1 MRESSNASFSP
12 LFSQDDTEDTSTDH
26 NPLYSRRA
34 QNNVLF
40 GRGYIGGVDKREQ
53 RKQNGGFMESLTKR
67 RHQSDMDSAGN
78 SEDRKALEQEHQEA
92 QEKKR
97 RKEIRSDAAY
107 AARLQAMKGLHW
119 SDKELEDMQERDW
132 KILREDFEINI
143 KKGRPL
149 NPVRKWEEA
158 GLNPEILMAITKMGY
173 VWLCV
178 CVCVCVCVRT
188 LRGIV
193 CVMYVYVLTNTNA
206 IPSPHPPPAFLLPIL
221 PGQPGTR
228 SRRQFRCRASPSASN
243 SATSSGSPRRV
254 VARPPPLS
262 SPSSCTS
269 ARSHPRRSRTVP
281 RMGRWR

>member
-1 MRESSNASFSP
+1 MK
-12 LFSQDDTEDTSTDH
+12 DDTEDTSTDH

-178 CVCVCVCVRT
+178 CVCVCLYVCTYVRT
-188 LRGIV
+188 VKGTLV
-193 CVMYVYVLTNTNA
+193 C
-206 IPSPHPPPAFLLPIL
+206 IRIRIDQH
-221 PGQPGTR
+221 
-228 SRRQFRCRASPSASN
+228 
-243 SATSSGSPRRV
+243 
-254 VARPPPLS
+254 
-262 SPSSCTS
+262 
-269 ARSHPRRSRTVP
+269 
-281 RMGRWR
+281 